1 MAGDTSLTNL
11 TACAVVDLLERGDI
25 TPLDCLDAV
34 EARTASVDGTVNA
47 LPILCF
53 DRAREHARRLMERP
67 LGERGRLAGLPVPIK
82 DLTDVAGVR
91 TTYGSRIFAD
101 FVPKS
106 SDILVGTIEAEGGV
120 IYAKSNTPEF
130 GAGANTF
137 NEVFGATLNPW
148 NTELSA
154 AGSSG
159 GAAVA
164 LATGTAWVA
173 QGSDL
178 GGSLRNPASLCGV
191 VGLRPSPGRVA
202 SNPGSKIDRLLGV
215 KGPMGRTVE
224 DTALLLDAMTG
235 ETPGDP
241 LSLPR
246 TESFLAAARSGWR
259 PARVAFSA
267 DLGITPV
274 DPEVASIC
282 RKAAERFADMGV
294 IVEEAHPDLSE
305 AHDAFQVLRGMTFA
319 VSHAGLLQDH
329 RDKMKPEVVWNI
341 EQGLNCTMADVVRAE
356 NQRAALFRRM
366 NAFFDTYDLLL
377 CPATIV
383 AAYPVGER
391 YVSECAGH
399 TFSNYVE
406 WLAIAYAITL
416 TAAPALSLP
425 CGFTRDGRPVGLQI
439 VARTRAEGR
448 VLAGAR
454 ALEEILGL
462 QATTP
467 IDPRG
472 PDRESRSSGD
482 AIDRTA
488 RSNP

>member
-1 MAGDTSLTNL
+1 MAGDVALTRL
-11 TACAVVDLLERGDI
+11 TACAVVDLLERGGI
-25 TPLDCLDAV
+25 TPLDCLDAL
-34 EARTASVDGTVNA
+34 EARIAAVEGAVNA

-53 DRAREHARRLMERP
+53 DRAREQARQLMQRP

-91 TTYGSRIFAD
+91 TTYGSPIFAD
-101 FVPKS
+101 FVPEA
-106 SDILVGTIEAEGGV
+106 SDILVKTIEAEGGL

-130 GAGANTF
+130 GAGGNTF

-148 NTELSA
+148 NTSLSA

-178 GGSLRNPASLCGV
+178 GGSLRNPASFCGV

-235 ETPGDP
+235 ESPGDP

-282 RKAAERFADMGV
+282 RAAAERFTEIGA

-305 AHDAFQVLRGMTFA
+305 AHDAFQILRGMTFA
-319 VSHAGLLQDH
+319 VSYAGLLQNH
-329 RDKMKPEVVWNI
+329 RDKMKPEVIWNI
-341 EQGLNCTMADVVRAE
+341 EQGLNCSMADVVRAE
-356 NQRAALFRRM
+356 NQRAALFRRI
-366 NAFFDTYDLLL
+366 NTFFDTYDLLL

-383 AAYPVGER
+383 AAYPADER
-391 YVSECAGH
+391 YVSQCAGH

-416 TAAPALSLP
+416 TASPALSLP
-425 CGFTRDGRPVGLQI
+425 CGFTGDGRPVGLQI
-439 VARTRAEGR
+439 VGRARADGR

-454 ALEEILGL
+454 ALEDILGL
-462 QATTP
+462 RGITP
-467 IDPRG
+467 IDPQ
-472 PDRESRSSGD
+472 SRVVNRPG
-482 AIDRTA
+482 
-488 RSNP
+488 

>member
-1 MAGDTSLTNL
+1 MAGDASLTKL
-11 TACAVVDLLERGDI
+11 TACAVVDLLEQGEI
-25 TPLDCLDAV
+25 TPLDCLDAL
-34 EARTASVDGTVNA
+34 EARIAAVDGTVNA

-53 DRAREHARRLMERP
+53 ERAREQAHRLMQRP
-67 LGERGRLAGLPVPIK
+67 LSERGRLAGLPVPIK
-82 DLTDVAGVR
+82 DLTEVAGVR
-91 TTYGSRIFAD
+91 TTHGSPIFAD
-101 FVPKS
+101 FVPEA
-106 SDILVGTIEAEGGV
+106 SDILVRTIEAEGGLV
-120 IYAKSNTPEF
+120 YAKSNTPEF
-130 GAGANTF
+130 GAGGNTF

-148 NTELSA
+148 NTALSA

-159 GAAVA
+159 GAAAA
-164 LATGTAWVA
+164 LASGTAWVA

-178 GGSLRNPASLCGV
+178 GGSLRNPASFCGV

-202 SNPGSKIDRLLGV
+202 SNPGAKIDRLLGV

-235 ETPGDP
+235 ENPGDP

-259 PARVAFSA
+259 PARVAFST
-267 DLGITPV
+267 DLGLTPV
-274 DPEVASIC
+274 DPEVAAIC
-282 RKAAERFADMGV
+282 RAAAERFTELGAV
-294 IVEEAHPDLSE
+294 VEEAHPDLSE

-319 VSHAGLLQDH
+319 VSYAGLLERH
-329 RDKMKPEVVWNI
+329 RDKMKPEVIWNI
-341 EQGLNCTMADVVRAE
+341 EQGLTCSMADVVRAE

-366 NAFFDTYDLLL
+366 KTFFETYDLLL

-391 YVSECAGH
+391 YVGECAGH

-416 TAAPALSLP
+416 TASPALSLP

-439 VARTRAEGR
+439 VGPPRAEGR

-454 ALEEILGL
+454 ALEDILGL
-462 QATTP
+462 RGLTP
-467 IDPRG
+467 IDPR
-472 PDRESRSSGD
+472 PSGTTGS
-482 AIDRTA
+482 A
-488 RSNP
+488 S

>member
-1 MAGDTSLTNL
+1 MACDEDLIKL
-11 TACAVVDLLERGDI
+11 TACAVVDLLRRGEV
-25 TPLDCLDAV
+25 TPFDCLDAL
-34 EARTASVDGTVNA
+34 EARVAAVDGAVNA

-53 DRAREHARRLMERP
+53 DRAREQARLLMQRP
-67 LGERGRLAGLPVPIK
+67 PNERGLLAGLPVPIK

-91 TTYGSRIFAD
+91 TTYGSPIFAD
-101 FVPKS
+101 FAPEA
-106 SDILVGTIEAEGGV
+106 SDILVNTIEAEGGL

-130 GAGANTF
+130 GAGGNTF

-148 NTELSA
+148 DTALSA

-164 LATGTAWVA
+164 LATGTAWMA

-178 GGSLRNPASLCGV
+178 AGSLRNPASFCGV

-202 SNPGSKIDRLLGV
+202 SNPGAKIDRLLSV

-235 ETPGDP
+235 ESPGDS

-259 PARVAFSA
+259 PTRVAFSA

-274 DPEVASIC
+274 DPEVAAIC
-282 RKAAERFADMGV
+282 QAAAERFVELGA

-305 AHDAFQVLRGMTFA
+305 AHDAFQVLRGMSFA
-319 VSHAGLLQDH
+319 VSYAGLLQNH
-329 RDKMKPEVVWNI
+329 RDKMKPEVIWNI
-341 EQGLNCTMADVVRAE
+341 EQGLNYTMADVVRAE
-356 NQRAALFRRM
+356 NQRAALFQRM
-366 NAFFDTYDLLL
+366 NTFFETYDLLL

-383 AAYPVGER
+383 AAYPADER
-391 YVSECAGH
+391 YVSQCAGH

-416 TAAPALSLP
+416 TASPALSLP
-425 CGFTRDGRPVGLQI
+425 CGFTCDGRPVGLQI
-439 VARTRAEGR
+439 VGRPRAEGR

-454 ALEEILGL
+454 ALEDILGL
-462 QATTP
+462 HSLTP
-467 IDPRG
+467 IDPRA
-472 PDRESRSSGD
+472 P
-482 AIDRTA
+482 RTT
-488 RSNP
+488 RHP

>member
-1 MAGDTSLTNL
+1 MAGDVSLTSL
-11 TACAVVDLLERGDI
+11 TACAVVDLLVRGDV
-25 TPLDCLDAV
+25 TPLDCLDALEV
-34 EARTASVDGTVNA
+34 RMTAVNGTVNA

-53 DRAREHARRLMERP
+53 ERAREQAGRLMERP

-91 TTYGSRIFAD
+91 TTYGSPIFAD
-101 FVPKS
+101 FVPDA
-106 SDILVGTIEAEGGV
+106 SDILVTTIEAEGGL

-130 GAGANTF
+130 GAGGNTF
-137 NEVFGATLNPW
+137 NEVLGATLNPW

-159 GAAVA
+159 GAAAA
-164 LATGTAWVA
+164 LATGMAWVA

-178 GGSLRNPASLCGV
+178 AGSLRNPASFCGV

-202 SNPGSKIDRLLGV
+202 SNPGAKIDRLLSV

-235 ETPGDP
+235 EDPRDP

-246 TESFLAAARSGWR
+246 TESFLAAARSRWT

-282 RKAAERFADMGV
+282 RAAAERFAELGA

-305 AHDAFQVLRGMTFA
+305 AHDAFQVLRGMAFA
-319 VSHAGLLQDH
+319 VSYAGLLQNH
-329 RDKMKPEVVWNI
+329 RDKMKPEVIWNI
-341 EQGLNCTMADVVRAE
+341 EQGLNYSMADVVRAE
-356 NQRAALFRRM
+356 NQRAVLFRRM

-391 YVSECAGH
+391 YVSTCAGH
-399 TFSNYVE
+399 SFSNYVE

-416 TAAPALSLP
+416 TASPALSLP
-425 CGFTRDGRPVGLQI
+425 CGFTHDGRPVGLQI
-439 VARTRAEGR
+439 VGRARADGR

-454 ALEEILGL
+454 ALEDILGL
-462 QATTP
+462 RGTTP
-467 IDPRG
+467 IDPQAPRVM
-472 PDRESRSSGD
+472 D
-482 AIDRTA
+482 APT
-488 RSNP
+488 

>member
-1 MAGDTSLTNL
+1 MVTKVHDDNLTSL
-11 TACAVVDLLERGDI
+11 TACAVVDLLDRGDV
-25 TPLDCLDAV
+25 TPLDCLDAL
-34 EARTASVDGTVNA
+34 EARATAVDGTVNA
-47 LPILCF
+47 LPVLCF
-53 DRAREHARRLMERP
+53 ERAREHARRLMKRP

-82 DLTDVAGVR
+82 DLTEVAGVR
-91 TTYGSRIFAD
+91 TTYGSPIFAD
-101 FVPKS
+101 FVPDA
-106 SDILVGTIEAEGGV
+106 SDILVETIESKGGL

-130 GAGANTF
+130 GAGGNTF

-148 NTELSA
+148 NTALSA

-178 GGSLRNPASLCGV
+178 GGSLRNPASFCGV

-202 SNPGSKIDRLLGV
+202 SNPGAKIDRLLSV
-215 KGPMGRTVE
+215 NGPMGRTVE

-235 ETPGDP
+235 ESPADP

-246 TESFLAAARSGWR
+246 TESFLSWTRSGWR
-259 PARVAFSA
+259 PTRVAFSA
-267 DLGITPV
+267 DLGSTPV

-282 RKAAERFADMGV
+282 RAAASRFMEIGV

-305 AHDAFQVLRGMTFA
+305 SHDTFQVLRAMSFA
-319 VSHAGLLQDH
+319 VSYAGLLETH
-329 RDKMKPEVVWNI
+329 RNKMKPEVSWNI
-341 EQGLNCTMADVVRAE
+341 EQGLKYSMADVVRAE

-366 NAFFDTYDLLL
+366 NSFFDRYDLLL

-383 AAYPVGER
+383 AAYPAEER
-391 YVSECAGH
+391 YVRECAGH
-399 TFSNYVE
+399 TFSDYVE
-406 WLAIAYAITL
+406 WLAIAYAVSL
-416 TAAPALSLP
+416 TATPALSLP

-439 VARTRAEGR
+439 VGRTRAEGR

-462 QATTP
+462 RGTTP
-467 IDPRG
+467 VDPR
-472 PDRESRSSGD
+472 S
-482 AIDRTA
+482 AAARTL
-488 RSNP
+488 PG